1 MSACM
6 LILLFVQEQLSYES
20 MHSKASEVYRVLT
33 IDKALG
39 TNNQRVGITQPAL
52 GANLADAFPE
62 IEAASRLTYGNQ
74 TLLRRGDQ
82 TPVFA
87 NELREAD
94 PNFFDFFDFRL
105 IQGDPSSALSVP
117 FSLILTESLAKT
129 VFGSDDPMG
138 QMIQDGAGVEYTIT
152 GVLEDLPANTHLTF
166 DALGTILTSLSQEKS
181 CSSSGKHW
189 PHLYQ
194 QLECCGYANV
204 CSPSPW
210 NKYCWNG

>member
-1 MSACM
+1 MIQNHFNIFWRHVRRQPVFASINIVGLAIGMSACM

-87 NELREAD
+87 NE
-94 PNFFDFFDFRL
+94 P
-105 IQGDPSSALSVP
+105 Q
-117 FSLILTESLAKT
+117 FSLVRS
-129 VFGSDDPMG
+129 V
-138 QMIQDGAGVEYTIT
+138 
-152 GVLEDLPANTHLTF
+152 
-166 DALGTILTSLSQEKS
+166 
-181 CSSSGKHW
+181 
-189 PHLYQ
+189 
-194 QLECCGYANV
+194 
-204 CSPSPW
+204 
-210 NKYCWNG
+210 